1 MSPFGATRDAYS
13 GALNY
18 VSTESPSFLGQEART
33 IRTMI
38 DKTNPQNKVW
48 ERTPHIWYRRPIDDT
63 YTIEKANVDLLA
75 AIRQYPDLLNK
86 YAIGGNT
93 NGVTHIGP

>member
-1 MSPFGATRDAYS
+1 M
-13 GALNY
+13 
-18 VSTESPSFLGQEART
+18 TE
-33 IRTMI
+33 
-38 DKTNPQNKVW
+38 KTNLQNKGW
-48 ERTPHIWYRRPIDDT
+48 EEIPHIWYRRPINDT

>member
-1 MSPFGATRDAYS
+1 
-13 GALNY
+13 
-18 VSTESPSFLGQEART
+18 
-33 IRTMI
+33 MI
-38 DKTNPQNKVW
+38 DKANLQNKVW

-93 NGVTHIGP
+93 NRVTHIGP